1 MAVIQ
6 RVGSPAK
13 PRKWM
18 SVHEMGDMLG
28 LKKTD
33 RYWLVHKNYFRT
45 ETLLGKMRVEIAS
58 FEKWY
63 ANQDWYHKVNGEAP
77 GKELRLRSYSPK
89 EIQEMLGTDNATVYE
104 ILKKNNIE
112 TVTVNERL
120 RVPTDAFWDWYH
132 SQSRYRTQEDR
143 KKDAAAEAAS
153 LSMPE
158 MARLLDVPRSTVY
171 GILSS
176 KKYAPLLDVIVIA
189 GRRRVTR
196 ESFERYVPDE
206 PIRPLVLAHHIKA
219 AAECSA
225 GSQDP
230 KNLPIG
236 GFLVWKSMKAV
247 QRQNDVEGVVCIG
260 ECSHISLPEGYIFQL
275 QVLRLFLRLPHHI
288 GRIIETGNVRLRH
301 SLINRHGQNPCSHRY
316 FQQLAGEMLR
326 NTGHCLFQIGVVF
339 RLVHCP
345 HQAAHRFPTQSRA
358 GDHAVIKTVSAR
370 HSVRTANGFFSF
382 HGSSSVFQSSHD
394 RFQSHFFKMSTIFA
408 KSSFASLK
416 IGSIQ

>member
-63 ANQDWYHKVNGEAP
+63 ANQDWYHKVNGEAPGKELRLRSYSPKEIQEMLGTDNATVYEILKKNNIETVTVNERMRVPTDAFWDWYHKVNGEAP

-189 GRRRVTR
+189 GRRRVTK
-196 ESFERYVPDE
+196 ESFERF
-206 PIRPLVLAHHIKA
+206 LQA
-219 AAECSA
+219 
-225 GSQDP
+225 QDTY
-230 KNLPIG
+230 
-236 GFLVWKSMKAV
+236 
-247 QRQNDVEGVVCIG
+247 E
-260 ECSHISLPEGYIFQL
+260 
-275 QVLRLFLRLPHHI
+275 LFNFEYEEL
-288 GRIIETGNVRLRH
+288 E
-301 SLINRHGQNPCSHRY
+301 
-316 FQQLAGEMLR
+316 
-326 NTGHCLFQIGVVF
+326 
-339 RLVHCP
+339 
-345 HQAAHRFPTQSRA
+345 
-358 GDHAVIKTVSAR
+358 
-370 HSVRTANGFFSF
+370 
-382 HGSSSVFQSSHD
+382 
-394 RFQSHFFKMSTIFA
+394 
-408 KSSFASLK
+408 LK
-416 IGSIQ
+416 EKREYENYK

>member
-1 MAVIQ
+1 MIQ
-6 RVGSPAK
+6 RVGSSAK

-112 TVTVNERL
+112 TITVNERM

-196 ESFERYVPDE
+196 ESFERFLQAQDTYELFNFEYEELELKEKREYENYKRRCLAEADHRQEKKRLEYLTVPE
-206 PIRPLVLAHHIKA
+206 AAELAGVEPATIAFWYTTGKIPIRKTGKIIRIPREA
-219 AAECSA
+219 
-225 GSQDP
+225 
-230 KNLPIG
+230 
-236 GFLVWKSMKAV
+236 F
-247 QRQNDVEGVVCIG
+247 RQWLLKRKEKGVV
-260 ECSHISLPEGYIFQL
+260 
-275 QVLRLFLRLPHHI
+275 
-288 GRIIETGNVRLRH
+288 
-301 SLINRHGQNPCSHRY
+301 
-316 FQQLAGEMLR
+316 
-326 NTGHCLFQIGVVF
+326 
-339 RLVHCP
+339 
-345 HQAAHRFPTQSRA
+345 
-358 GDHAVIKTVSAR
+358 
-370 HSVRTANGFFSF
+370 SV
-382 HGSSSVFQSSHD
+382 
-394 RFQSHFFKMSTIFA
+394 
-408 KSSFASLK
+408 
-416 IGSIQ
+416 

>member
-33 RYWLVHKNYFRT
+33 RYWLVQKNYFRT

-112 TVTVNERL
+112 TIAVNERM

-153 LSMPE
+153 LSMP
-158 MARLLDVPRSTVY
+158 
-171 GILSS
+171 
-176 KKYAPLLDVIVIA
+176 
-189 GRRRVTR
+189 
-196 ESFERYVPDE
+196 
-206 PIRPLVLAHHIKA
+206 
-219 AAECSA
+219 
-225 GSQDP
+225 
-230 KNLPIG
+230 
-236 GFLVWKSMKAV
+236 
-247 QRQNDVEGVVCIG
+247 
-260 ECSHISLPEGYIFQL
+260 
-275 QVLRLFLRLPHHI
+275 
-288 GRIIETGNVRLRH
+288 
-301 SLINRHGQNPCSHRY
+301 
-316 FQQLAGEMLR
+316 
-326 NTGHCLFQIGVVF
+326 
-339 RLVHCP
+339 
-345 HQAAHRFPTQSRA
+345 
-358 GDHAVIKTVSAR
+358 
-370 HSVRTANGFFSF
+370 
-382 HGSSSVFQSSHD
+382 
-394 RFQSHFFKMSTIFA
+394 
-408 KSSFASLK
+408 
-416 IGSIQ
+416 